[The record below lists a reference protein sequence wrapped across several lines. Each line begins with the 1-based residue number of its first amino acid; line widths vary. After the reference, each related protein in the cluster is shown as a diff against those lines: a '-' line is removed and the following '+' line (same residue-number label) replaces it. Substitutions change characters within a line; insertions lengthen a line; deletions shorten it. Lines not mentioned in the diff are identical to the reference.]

1 MSEKRIGRQTPT
13 TSLVLPYIET
23 KGKEAVEIYNKTGRT
38 AREWQ
43 ELLNSNNP
51 NNEKCPF
58 YGRFFIAENVLKTFH
73 KIQFSLV
80 FTFLSKI
87 YEKLAKFTG
96 NS

>member
-1 MSEKRIGRQTPT
+1 MIFSDLP
-13 TSLVLPYIET
+13 SL
-23 KGKEAVEIYNKTGRT
+23 
-38 AREWQ
+38 
-43 ELLNSNNP
+43 NNP

>member
-43 ELLNSNNP
+43 ELLIYDILAIDKEGMWVHS
-51 NNEKCPF
+51 
-58 YGRFFIAENVLKTFH
+58 RFVIAYLEEMGKLKM
-73 KIQFSLV
+73 L
-80 FTFLSKI
+80 L
-87 YEKLAKFTG
+87 
-96 NS
+96 